1 MFFCRFRVR
10 SFVKSLFGLALFL
23 TVLGSA
29 AEAKRVALVV
39 GIGAYE
45 VVGELKNPPNDAKGV
60 ADAFEQLGFEVHRG
74 IDLSRSEF
82 EDLIR
87 SFSRAAKGADA
98 AVFYFAG
105 HGVQVGNENFLLPAD
120 AEILDEDDLDF
131 ETIRLNSI
139 LSRMEREVKTN
150 IVLLDACRNNPV
162 SRNLARSMGTR
173 SSLVS
178 NGLARVET
186 GVGTLIS
193 FSTQPGNVALDG
205 EEEDNSPFTAALLKH
220 LATPNLDVAIMMR
233 RVRGDVM
240 SITNQSQVPWTNSS
254 LTGPFVF
261 HEGAID
267 LDINITTSA
276 AQSGSE
282 AGGRPVKSED
292 ALTCEILVDGKAK
305 LTELLFKAMDDA
317 VLACQRAAREY
328 PAKEIYAD
336 LLSVAREQDA
346 ARQARLS
353 SSKVLAEAY
362 VSLYPKGKYITE
374 LQSMLAESAAA
385 RPSGQPAPKPKD
397 TGTGSKPLTTAQ
409 SCPTDASRASYSIW
423 AGGSIRYKQTK
434 TGTHPCGR
442 KMRCVGGSNAQNIPR
457 KCTWL

>member
-1 MFFCRFRVR
+1 MAFSIFLVR
-10 SFVKSLFGLALFL
+10 HILKSFLGLALLL
-23 TVLGSA
+23 TVFGTVA
-29 AEAKRVALVV
+29 QAKRVALVV
-39 GIGAYE
+39 GIGSYE
-45 VVGELKNPPNDAKGV
+45 VVGELKNPPNDATGI
-60 ADAFEQLGFEVHRG
+60 ARTLEQLGFEVHRG

-87 SFSRAAKGADA
+87 SFSRAARGADA

-105 HGVQVGNENFLLPAD
+105 HGIQVGNENFLLPAD

-162 SRNLARSMGTR
+162 ARNLARSMGTR
-173 SSLVS
+173 SGLVS

-205 EEEDNSPFTAALLKH
+205 EEEDNSPFTTALLKH

-240 SITNQSQVPWTNSS
+240 SKTNQSQVPWTNSS

-267 LDINITTSA
+267 LDININTTSA
-276 AQSGSE
+276 ETG
-282 AGGRPVKSED
+282 AGVASRPVKSEN
-292 ALTCEILVDGKAK
+292 ALKCELLVDPKAK
-305 LTELLFKAMDDA
+305 LAELLFKAMDDA
-317 VLACQRAAREY
+317 VLACQTAVQDY
-328 PAKEIYAD
+328 PAKAIYAD
-336 LLSVAREQDA
+336 LLAVAREQDA

-353 SSKVLAEAY
+353 QSGVLAEAY
-362 VSLYPKGKYITE
+362 VSLYPKGKYSAD
-374 LQSMLAESAAA
+374 LQSLMSAGTDAQGSA
-385 RPSGQPAPKPKD
+385 QPSPKPKAS
-397 TGTGSKPLTTAQ
+397 GAGSEPLTTAQ
-409 SCPTDASRASYSIW
+409 SCPADASRASYSIW
-423 AGGSIRYKQTK
+423 AGGSIRYKQVK
-434 TGTHPCGR
+434 SGTHPCGR

-457 KCTWL
+457 KCRWL